1 MLQEIFYWLIASFV
15 AAGVWRLG
23 VIISGIAQRRNSRR
37 IQRGITEY
45 LVQKTAA

>member
-1 MLQEIFYWLIASFV
+1 MLQEVFYWLIASFV

-23 VIISGIAQRRNSRR
+23 ILIFGIAQRRKSRR